1 MELYCLNVSKLNV
14 TEMKNYI
21 STERLNKTNK
31 LLRHEDKQLSIG
43 SELLLNHLLA
53 MKGIK
58 NLRYLQ
64 NINGKP
70 YLSNNNSV
78 KFNISHSHKIV
89 AVLIDK
95 YSVGVNIEYITPN
108 IDLDIAKTYFT
119 TDEYE
124 YILNNKNPNLTFFKI
139 WVLKESYLKMINQG
153 FKVQLDDF
161 SVINSKGQ
169 IELNQEGVYTEDIKF
184 SLFTDDE
191 YFLATC
197 CRNDVN
203 QLNENNI
210 K

>member
-1 MELYCLNVSKLNV
+1 
-14 TEMKNYI
+14 
-21 STERLNKTNK
+21 
-31 LLRHEDKQLSIG
+31 
-43 SELLLNHLLA
+43 
-53 MKGIK
+53 
-58 NLRYLQ
+58 
-64 NINGKP
+64 
-70 YLSNNNSV
+70 
-78 KFNISHSHKIV
+78 
-89 AVLIDK
+89 
-95 YSVGVNIEYITPN
+95 
-108 IDLDIAKTYFT
+108 
-119 TDEYE
+119 
-124 YILNNKNPNLTFFKI
+124 
-139 WVLKESYLKMINQG
+139 MINQG